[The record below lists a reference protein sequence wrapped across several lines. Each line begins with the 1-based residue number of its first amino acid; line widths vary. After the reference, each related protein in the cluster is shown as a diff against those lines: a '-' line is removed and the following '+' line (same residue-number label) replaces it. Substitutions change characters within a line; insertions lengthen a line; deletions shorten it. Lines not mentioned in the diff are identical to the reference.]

1 MKKYLVSGGSKG
13 IGREIALQL
22 NNLGTVVSFARTP
35 VKEKLDHHNASKI
48 IHIDGVDVRNLKDLE
63 NLHLDQY
70 DGIVN
75 NVGIAYDGIL
85 ATQPLDNIEDLIQV
99 NLTSVL
105 YLTKLYIRE
114 RLAKRKSGTIV
125 NISSIIGVRG
135 YAGLAVYSATK
146 AGIDGMT
153 RALAREMGPKGFRI
167 NSVLPGYVDTD
178 LSKNLSDA
186 QRQQIIRRT
195 PLGKLAEA
203 SDVAY
208 AVEFLM
214 SDKAK
219 FITGQSLI
227 VDGGITV

>member
-1 MKKYLVSGGSKG
+1 MKKILVSGGSKG
-13 IGREIALQL
+13 IGKEICYKLYSSDYDV
-22 NNLGTVVSFARTP
+22 TSFSRGESDMGETEHFRHISGID
-35 VKEKLDHHNASKI
+35 VRDFEQFKKLDLSTF
-48 IHIDGVDVRNLKDLE
+48 
-63 NLHLDQY
+63 

-85 ATQPLDNIEDLIQV
+85 ATQSMENIEDLIRV
-99 NLTSVL
+99 NLTSVIAL
-105 YLTKLYIRE
+105 SKEYIRS
-114 RLAKRKSGTIV
+114 RIPTRKPGVIV
-125 NISSIIGVRG
+125 NISSIIGIRG

-178 LSKNLSDA
+178 LSKSLTDS

-195 PLGKLAEA
+195 PLGRLATAKDIA
-203 SDVAY
+203 S
-208 AVEFLM
+208 AVEFLL
-214 SDKAK
+214 SDKSE
-219 FITGQSLI
+219 FITGQSLV